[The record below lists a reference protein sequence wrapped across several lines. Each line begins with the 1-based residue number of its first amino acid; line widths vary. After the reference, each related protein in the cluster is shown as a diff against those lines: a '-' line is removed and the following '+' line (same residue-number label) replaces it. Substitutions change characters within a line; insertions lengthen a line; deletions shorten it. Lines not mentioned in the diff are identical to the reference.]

1 MSGGEVLLVVAAI
14 MVPLSIAIVVTLW
27 TLQPAVIRAERA
39 KRAKKRAQRAAEAET
54 ETDTGDS

>member
-14 MVPLSIAIVVTLW
+14 LIPLLIAIAVTLW

-39 KRAKKRAQRAAEAET
+39 KRARRRAERAQQAHSDEPTASE
-54 ETDTGDS
+54 